1 MYTHTQPNLCTYI
14 HTYMHTHV
22 APIHAHVQSHM
33 RVRTHPQT
41 HATHTHTYT
50 HTHAHTQAR
59 THTHVHTH
67 MYTHTCTH
75 THTHRHTHT
84 HTHIYTHTIYTQE
97 LAAPS
102 RLSLLW
108 EYIGGG
114 LAGNFLGFGWF
125 QFWAGF
131 QEMQMAAEHVMLGC
145 SSILRVSVW
154 TACSAKNKPH
164 TLKHGYP
171 PHSNCSSL
179 TMYRA

>member
-1 MYTHTQPNLCTYI
+1 MSHPYTRTYNHTCAYAHTHRHTQ
-14 HTYMHTHV
+14 HT
-22 APIHAHVQSHM
+22 
-33 RVRTHPQT
+33 R
-41 HATHTHTYT
+41 THTHTHM
-50 HTHAHTQAR
+50 HTR
-59 THTHVHTH
+59 RHVHTRT
-67 MYTHTCTH
+67 YTHTCTLTRAH
-75 THTHRHTHT
+75 THTHTDTHT